1 MHVFL
6 MSKVATLFREIVR
19 TATPFRVG
27 KLMHCPLLTAV
38 VTLTAILAGG
48 ILNASEP
55 PPKSVTTVFELHCLE
70 CHRGVSPQ
78 GNVTLEPLLDGKRDL
93 ALWENVFEKI
103 ETGEMPPKPKHGLS
117 AEEKLRVGD
126 WLFALVSA
134 EKQTQRKAEGRV
146 VLRRLNRVE
155 YENTLRDLLGVA
167 VRVRELLPQD
177 TSSAGFDNV
186 GEALHSSSFLLAR
199 YLEAGEAAL
208 DQAIANG
215 PQPKVKKE
223 QVTLEASYQVKQN
236 SEKVFRKGD
245 EGRVTMFS
253 SSPWQAATLFW
264 LEKRGRYRFRIS
276 VQADQSNGKPVVFS
290 AHTGGGGGGPQ
301 PELAGYFDAP
311 PDAPKVIEFES
322 FMEPRMSMTIRPYG
336 LAPSSE
342 IVKAGPETWGGPG
355 LAVDWIEMDGPL
367 NEVWPPESHTRI
379 FGDLKQFTVKFP
391 SGNAFLE
398 VQSNDSVTDVKRI
411 IAAFARKAFRRPVSE
426 GELAPFIALVEKRQ
440 AAGSSFE
447 QAVRAGLVA
456 VMTSPQFLFL
466 HETPGPLDDF
476 AIASRLSY
484 FLWSSMP
491 DEELLSLAEKGQL
504 RDQGTL
510 RAQVD
515 RLLQNPKSAAF
526 TEHFTGQWLR
536 LREIDFTEPSMQL
549 YPEFDDML
557 KVSMLREVRLFFEEL
572 LRDDLPLTNF
582 LASDFSM
589 LNGRLSKHYGIA
601 GVNGWTFQRVK
612 LPPHSHR
619 GGILTMAAILKITA
633 NGTNTS
639 PVVRGAYMLDRILGT
654 PPKPPPPD
662 AGSIEPDT
670 RGSTTIRQQ
679 LAKHRQIESCASCHT
694 KIDPPGFALE
704 NFDVIGGWREF
715 YRSTG
720 NGKPVEIDGKKMRWL
735 QGPAIDAADVMSDG
749 RRFANVDDLKQL
761 LLADTDVF
769 ARALTIRLLTYGTG
783 GHIEATDQR
792 EVSAILNKAKVRKWG
807 FRSLIHE
814 IVASPLFLEK

>member
-1 MHVFL
+1 MTHRLLINAWIFL
-6 MSKVATLFREIVR
+6 TCILIGRNLNSADLPSNST
-19 TATPFRVG
+19 TA
-27 KLMHCPLLTAV
+27 
-38 VTLTAILAGG
+38 
-48 ILNASEP
+48 
-55 PPKSVTTVFELHCLE
+55 VFELHCME
-70 CHRGVSPQ
+70 CHRGESPKS
-78 GNVTLEPLLDGKRDL
+78 NVTLEPLLNGQRDF
-93 ALWENVFEKI
+93 ALWQNVLEKI
-103 ETGEMPPKPKHGLS
+103 ETGEMPPKPKPRLT
-117 AEEKLRVGD
+117 AEERQLAGD
-126 WLFALVSA
+126 WLFKLVSA
-134 EKQTQRKAEGRV
+134 EKQSQRKAEGRV

-167 VRVRELLPQD
+167 VRVRDLLPQD
-177 TSSAGFDNV
+177 ASTAGFDNV

-215 PQPKVKKE
+215 PQPRVKKE
-223 QVTLEASYQVKQN
+223 HVTLEAAYQVKQN

-253 SSPWQAATLFW
+253 SSPWQAATMFW
-264 LEKRGRYRFRIS
+264 IERRGRYRFRLS

-311 PDAPKVIEFES
+311 HDAPKVIEFES

-342 IVKAGPETWGGPG
+342 IVKAGTETWDGPG

-367 NEVWPPESHTRI
+367 NDIWPPESHTRI
-379 FGDLKQFTVKFP
+379 FGDLKQSTVRLP
-391 SGNAFLE
+391 SGNEMLE
-398 VQSNDSVTDVKRI
+398 VQSNDAVADTKRI
-411 IAAFARKAFRRPVSE
+411 ISTFARKAFRRPVSE
-426 GELAPFIALVEKRQ
+426 LELAPCIALVQKRQ

-456 VMTSPQFLFL
+456 VLTSPQFLFL
-466 HETPGPLDDF
+466 RESPGPLDDF
-476 AIASRLSY
+476 ALASRLSY

-491 DEELLSLAEKGQL
+491 DEELLSLAEKDQL
-504 RDQGTL
+504 HDPATL
-510 RAQVD
+510 QSQVD

-557 KVSMLREVRLFFEEL
+557 KVSMLREVRLFFDEL

-589 LNGRLSKHYGIA
+589 LNGRLAKHYGID
-601 GVNGWTFQRVK
+601 GVDGWTFQRVK
-612 LPPHSHR
+612 LPPDRHR
-619 GGILTMAAILKITA
+619 GGVLTMAAILKITA

-639 PVVRGAYMLDRILGT
+639 PVARGAYVLDRILGT

-679 LAKHRQIESCASCHT
+679 LARHRQMESCASCHV

-704 NFDVIGGWREF
+704 NFDVIGGWREH

-735 QGPAIDAADVMSDG
+735 QGPAIDAADVMPDG
-749 RRFANVDDLKQL
+749 RKFSNIDELKQI

-769 ARALTIRLLTYGTG
+769 ARALTIRLLTYATG
-783 GHIEATDQR
+783 GRIEATDQR
-792 EVSAILNKAKVRKWG
+792 EVTAILNKAKARKWG
-807 FRSLIHE
+807 FRSLLHE